1 MFGEDSRNAGLA
13 EVVAKRRKRG
23 KKSKDKDIVVHND
36 EEHVSESTPAE
47 EGKELSDLEDKK
59 TSAVEKSK
67 TTKERRDSD
76 VGPGPIE

>member
-47 EGKELSDLEDKK
+47 EGKELSDL
-59 TSAVEKSK
+59 
-67 TTKERRDSD
+67 
-76 VGPGPIE
+76 